1 MKEIDILRKMEHE
14 NVVRV
19 YDVYEND
26 GYLYLVC
33 DYLAGG
39 ELSLLI
45 GGYANY

>member
-26 GYLYLVC
+26 GYLCLLC
-33 DYLAGG
+33 DYLVGG
-39 ELSLLI
+39 
-45 GGYANY
+45 GGNAHNY